1 MKIIA
6 LLGILFLLTGCSV
19 STATWETVEDQLPEL
34 STAAEQT
41 RYDIAVGLPETA
53 LTDEVEDCRRY
64 ETQALQVE
72 VSTFFAS
79 DFQDAVHRLSG
90 FSADKLTVLQTSR
103 FGLPEYQ
110 FAWYCQTEEG
120 GRLCRAD
127 MVMDGVTCYAVVCS
141 APESGGEAAREA
153 ARQVFSSFG
162 LLPAE
167 LV

>member
-6 LLGILFLLTGCSV
+6 LLSILLFLTGCSIQ
-19 STATWETVEDQLPEL
+19 TASWETVEDHAV
-34 STAAEQT
+34 AADQT
-41 RYDIAVGLPETA
+41 LYGIAIGLPEMA
-53 LTDEVEDCRRY
+53 LTDGTENFRRY
-64 ETQALQVE
+64 ETQNLQVD

-79 DFQDAVHRLSG
+79 DFQDAIHRISG
-90 FSADKLTVLQTSR
+90 FSAEKLTVLQTSR

-127 MVMDGVTCYAVVCS
+127 MVMDGMTCYAVVCS
-141 APESGGEAAREA
+141 APENGGEAAREE

-162 LLPAE
+162 LMPVE
-167 LV
+167 MV